1 MLESAGI
8 REMGMK
14 GRSLVRLAWGVGLV
28 SLSLCVP
35 PLAAETKPETS
46 LARRAVEAS
55 AEPAPLAAS
64 GEDSPRHGFFRR
76 LGGDFARFAA
86 PGNLVV
92 LGAGG
97 LAGLAVHPWD
107 RQLTEDLHRSDTFD
121 AVFEAG
127 AVSGNGYV
135 QGGLALGAFLTG
147 RLAHSRELAG
157 LGGDLIRA
165 QIVSGAVTTGL
176 KLAVGRQRPDGSTR
190 LSFPSGHTSSTFATA
205 TVLERRYGWK
215 VGIPA
220 YGLAAYVAVSRL
232 QENKHFASDVLV
244 GAAIGIAAGRAV
256 VYERGNTRLQL
267 APFAVPGGVG
277 VALVGSGR

>member
-1 MLESAGI
+1 
-8 REMGMK
+8 MK
-14 GRSLVRLAWGVGLV
+14 TRSMVRVTVAVGYLALGLGARA
-28 SLSLCVP
+28 P
-35 PLAAETKPETS
+35 AAEDPQVIG
-46 LARRAVEAS
+46 AAHPAPGHF
-55 AEPAPLAAS
+55 AEPGPRELPQRRSFLA
-64 GEDSPRHGFFRR
+64 E

-86 PGNLVV
+86 PGNLAV

-97 LAGLAVHPWD
+97 LAGLAAHPWD
-107 RQLTEDLHRSDTFD
+107 RQLTADLNRSSTLDEVFD
-121 AVFEAG
+121 AG

-135 QGGLALGAFLTG
+135 QGGLALGTLLTG
-147 RLAHSRELAG
+147 RLVRSRELSQ

-165 QIVSGAVTTGL
+165 QIVAGAVTTGL

-190 LSFPSGHTSSTFATA
+190 LSFPSGHTSATFATA

-220 YGLAAYVAVSRL
+220 YGIAAYVAASRL
-232 QENKHFASDVLV
+232 QANKHFASDVLV

-256 VYERGNTRLQL
+256 VYERGHTSFSI
-267 APFAVPGGVG
+267 APMAVPGGVG